1 MGLTMQQTE
10 HEKQTIKMI
19 LDLMKAGEH
28 ARDTGQSNPHKPNTL
43 WAMLHVSGWL
53 KRDLQLALCRAKP
66 SYRAQQLA
74 AGTITLE
81 GIRGGYG
88 FERGQPYVEDPG
100 EPKLV
105 SHHYDTLR
113 EANVARQVEW
123 QGTTPLDLA
132 YRSNEMAGEIGE
144 ALEVAVGLLQ
154 LGISGG
160 RAANIAKKLERER
173 LGIKGSTA
181 TREELADEL
190 ADIVVTVDLVAH
202 SQGIDLDAAVVRK
215 FNATSDKI
223 GLKTRLVL

>member
-1 MGLTMQQTE
+1 MQQTE
-10 HEKQTIKMI
+10 HEKQTIKMVLELI
-19 LDLMKAGEH
+19 QAGSL
-28 ARDTGQSNPHKPNTL
+28 ARDTQAHNPHKVNT
-43 WAMLHVSGWL
+43 MQYFLHVEGWL
-53 KRDLQLALCRAKP
+53 KRDLQLALCRANP

-74 AGTITLE
+74 AGTITVE

-88 FERGQPYVEDPG
+88 FERGQPYVEDPQAVPHV
-100 EPKLV
+100 EP
-105 SHHYDTLR
+105 HIFNTLR

-173 LGIKGSTA
+173 LGIRGSTA

-190 ADIVVTVDLVAH
+190 ADIVVTADLVAH
-202 SQGIDLDAAVVRK
+202 SQGIDLLGVAVPRK

-223 GLKTRLVL
+223 GLKTKLVV